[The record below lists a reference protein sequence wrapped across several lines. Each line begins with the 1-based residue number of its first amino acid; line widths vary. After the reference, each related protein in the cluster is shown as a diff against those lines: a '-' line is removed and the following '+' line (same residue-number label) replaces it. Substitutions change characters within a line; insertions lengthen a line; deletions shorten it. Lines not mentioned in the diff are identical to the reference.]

1 MLKLFRLPRLSQLLD
16 VEKCKSLL
24 NEYYGKKLAHSVIH
38 NDNEFHFPIMKVLII
53 VNLYNLVSLITII
66 FTTSY
71 FLGIFW
77 LIFVR
82 DI

>member
-1 MLKLFRLPRLSQLLD
+1 M
-16 VEKCKSLL
+16 

-82 DI
+82 DIEEWHNMGPWSWDVYQGY